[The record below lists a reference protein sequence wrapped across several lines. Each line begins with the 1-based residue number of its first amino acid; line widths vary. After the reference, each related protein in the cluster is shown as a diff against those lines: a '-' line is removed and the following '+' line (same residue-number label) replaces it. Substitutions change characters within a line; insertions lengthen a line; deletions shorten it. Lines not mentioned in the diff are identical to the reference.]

1 MEVTFPNSRKL
12 ILSGILDEAD
22 EPIALAV
29 FTHCFTCSKDHPATF
44 RLCKAIADLGIQVLR
59 FDFTGLGKSEG
70 NFSDTDFSS
79 NIDDIKAAV
88 NFLTEHHS
96 RPRLLIGHSLGGIAA
111 VAAACEM
118 REIEAVVTIA
128 APSCPAH
135 VLDHFEEHIPTIFKR
150 GFAEVT
156 VFDRPFRLTKNYIE
170 DLKSYD
176 DRNFTKKLNKPIL
189 IFHSPYDDIV
199 SIDEAAKIFTEAKH
213 PKSFISLDRVDH
225 LITKKHDAEYIAEHI
240 ACWAKRYISN
250 R

>member
-1 MEVTFPNSRKL
+1 MEVTFANSVGKV
-12 ILSGILDEAD
+12 LSGILDD
-22 EPIALAV
+22 VDKPIAQAI
-29 FTHCFTCSKDHPATF
+29 FAHCFTCSKDHPATY
-44 RLCKAIADLGIQVLR
+44 RICKALADQGIQVLR

-70 NFSDTDFSS
+70 DFSDTNFSS

-111 VAAACEM
+111 VAAACEL
-118 REIEAVVTIA
+118 REIDAVVTIA
-128 APSCPAH
+128 APSQPAH

-156 VFDRPFRLTKNYIE
+156 VFDRPFRLTKKYIE

-176 DRNFTKKLNKPIL
+176 ERQFTRKLNKPIL

-199 SIDEAAKIFTEAKH
+199 SIDEAAKIFIEAKH
-213 PKSFISLDRVDH
+213 PKSFISLDQVDH
-225 LITKKHDAEYIAEHI
+225 LITKRQDAKYVAEHI

>member
-1 MEVTFPNSRKL
+1 MEVTFPNSRHL
-12 ILSGILDEAD
+12 VLSGILDEAD
-22 EPIALAV
+22 EPIAQAV
-29 FTHCFTCSKDHPATF
+29 FSHCFTCSKDHPATF
-44 RLCKAIADLGIQVLR
+44 RLCKALTDQGIQVLR

-70 NFSDTDFSS
+70 DFSDTNFSS

-111 VAAACEM
+111 VAVACEL
-118 REIEAVVTIA
+118 REIDAVVTIA
-128 APSCPAH
+128 APSRPAH
-135 VLDHFEEHIPTIFKR
+135 VLDHFEEHIPTIFKQ

-156 VFDRPFRLTKNYIE
+156 VFDRPFRLTKKYIE

-176 DRNFTKKLNKPIL
+176 ERKFTRKLNKPIL

-199 SIDEAAKIFTEAKH
+199 SIDEAAKIFIEAKH

-225 LITKKHDAEYIAEHI
+225 LITKKQDAKYIAEHI
-240 ACWAKRYISN
+240 ACWAKRYISS